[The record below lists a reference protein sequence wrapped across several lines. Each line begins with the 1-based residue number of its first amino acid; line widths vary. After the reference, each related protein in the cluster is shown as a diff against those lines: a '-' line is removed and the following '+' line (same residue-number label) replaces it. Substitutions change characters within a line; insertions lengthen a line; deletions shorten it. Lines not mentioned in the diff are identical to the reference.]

1 MKLQGFTIIFALV
14 AIPLILVLAYYIQ
27 LQVDTI
33 TLQNEYDS
41 KLLDAT
47 YDAMSSF
54 EINTANED
62 LSSVSD
68 SLRTI
73 IEASNNVFFN
83 TLATN
88 LGMSNASKSSIEPYI
103 PAMLYTLYDGYYIS
117 TPTQVPNVLTNSKGK
132 AVCVGDAGVSVSGN
146 SYIYEEPP
154 EDSTNTN
161 NILSYKQLLNST
173 DWGQLLYYKKDTD
186 KNNPE
191 FTTDINDAEKKT
203 DNVLKTYMPY
213 SARYKDKSG
222 ANKFDITVIYTLD
235 NYVTIE
241 GYIANGTQKTYYT
254 KSGYLIPQN
263 SVEIEPDLKSFNQN
277 DAEEYIKQGN
287 PVKIKIVT
295 KSSTAPDKS
304 IDTEIISGSNSDS
317 EPKTYSELSETLT
330 RLKNQLKDVEDQK
343 VDTTVTKSIAQIES
357 EMQEIQ
363 SKINDIQYKLNCMSS
378 VIYYTKAEIF
388 SNWVYD
394 TLHNDTGTNSIDL
407 KESDL
412 VEISNQNYA
421 AIQGNEQV
429 IYDFNHSNTSVFET
443 SNGTNKKGVTEIPE
457 DSSFYTHKLNVIR
470 NSIQYN
476 LNIAMTTYNNQSSG
490 TFNYEMPVIQNSEW
504 EQILSKVSFVS
515 FMQGYDCGLK
525 TYNNYK
531 IVSSTNNELTVDTSN
546 IYYVKKAE
554 FSDTTSEY
562 HRIDCPKLVDN
573 STASDEYIS
582 FTSKEVKYDK
592 IYNKQ
597 RKSQLYE
604 YDHKNLACYVC
615 VNDGNYNKV
624 SFDTLI
630 EDADN
635 SNADKERYKR
645 IFLAYY
651 TAIGKERN
659 DIYKMNAVDNS
670 EGYEIIYDKN
680 NNKKNNLDTAV
691 SLLNVNQIKSIE
703 IVIGTIKTLN
713 TKEQLRF
720 NYKIAGKEIAN
731 NFITPNSISSND
743 SNFTT
748 IKINLDPNTFKGIA
762 NPLNGGQIEATIKTD
777 ISSTIYI
784 KDRDEFNSDTQENI
798 SKKAFKNAIQY
809 IKVIYK

>member
-1 MKLQGFTIIFALV
+1 MKLQGFTIIFALI

-88 LGMSNASKSSIEPYI
+88 LGMSNASKSNIEPYI

-117 TPTQVPNVLTNSKGK
+117 TPTQVPKALTDSDGN
-132 AVCVGDAGVSVSGN
+132 AVSVGDKGVSISG
-146 SYIYEEPP
+146 SLYKYEEPP
-154 EDSTNTN
+154 KDGSSTST
-161 NILSYKQLLNST
+161 ILSYDDVKDLDPT
-173 DWGQLLYYKKDTD
+173 DWGQLLYYKKGTNEND
-186 KNNPE
+186 PE
-191 FTTDINDAEKKT
+191 FTTDINNAEKET

-213 SARYKDKSG
+213 SARYKNKDNEDK
-222 ANKFDITVIYTLD
+222 KFDLTVIYTLD

-241 GYIANGTQKTYYT
+241 GYIEDVYYT
-254 KSGYLIPQN
+254 KSGYLIPKD
-263 SVEIEPDLKSFNQN
+263 SVKIEPEVLKSFNQN

-287 PVKIKIVT
+287 SVKIKITT
-295 KSSTAPDKS
+295 KETSYDPNQSPKELT
-304 IDTEIISGSNSDS
+304 TEIESSSD
-317 EPKTYSELSETLT
+317 KTYSELNEELT
-330 RLKNQLKDVEDQK
+330 RLKNQLKNIEDQK
-343 VDTTVTKSIAQIES
+343 VDTTVTKSIDQIES
-357 EMQEIQ
+357 EMQTIQ
-363 SKINDIQYKLNCMSS
+363 SQINDVQYKLNCMSS
-378 VIYYTKAEIF
+378 VIYYVKAEIF

-407 KESDL
+407 KESNL
-412 VEISNQNYA
+412 VAISNQSYS

-429 IYDFNHSNTSVFET
+429 IHNFSDSDTPVFET
-443 SNGTNKKGVTEIPE
+443 GNGTNKKGVTEIPE

-515 FMQGYDCGLK
+515 FMQGYNCGLK

-546 IYYVKKAE
+546 IYYVKKSE
-554 FSDTTSEY
+554 FSNTTSEY
-562 HRIDCPKLVDN
+562 HRIDCPKLVDDV
-573 STASDEYIS
+573 TANDEYIS
-582 FTSKEVKYDK
+582 FSSKEVKYDK

-604 YDHKNLACYVC
+604 YDHKNLACYIC
-615 VNDGNYNKV
+615 VNDGNYDKV

-630 EDADN
+630 KKANEN
-635 SNADKERYKR
+635 NTDKDRYTK

-651 TAIGKERN
+651 MSIGKERN

-670 EGYEIIYDKN
+670 EGYEVIYNKN
-680 NNKKNNLDTAV
+680 NNIQKDS
-691 SLLNVNQIKSIE
+691 SLPISKIKSIE

-720 NYKIAGKEIAN
+720 DYEIADKEIAD
-731 NFITPNSISSND
+731 NFITPNAISSND

-748 IKINLDPNTFKGIA
+748 IKINLEPNTFKEIT
-762 NPLNGGQIEATIKTD
+762 NTLSLDKIKATIKPD
-777 ISSTIYI
+777 ISSTIYVNNRTD
-784 KDRDEFNSDTQENI
+784 KDNDTQENL
-798 SKKAFKNAIQY
+798 SRKAFKNAIQY

>member
-117 TPTQVPNVLTNSKGK
+117 TPTQVPKVLTNSDGN
-132 AVCVGDAGVSVSGN
+132 AVSVGDNGVGTKEN
-146 SYIYEEPP
+146 SYVYDKTKEKEE
-154 EDSTNTN
+154 SSK
-161 NILSYKQLLNST
+161 LKYGQLLHSPDTGSTLGST
-173 DWGQLLYYKKDTD
+173 DWGQLLYYKKGTD
-186 KNNPE
+186 ENNPE
-191 FTTDINDAEKKT
+191 FTTNINDAEKQT

-213 SARYKDKSG
+213 SARYKRIDD
-222 ANKFDITVIYTLD
+222 NNNFDITVIYTLD
-235 NYVTIE
+235 NYITIE
-241 GYIANGTQKTYYT
+241 GYINNVYYT
-254 KSGYLIPQN
+254 KSGYLIPDGN
-263 SVEIEPDLKSFNQN
+263 TVEIDPELKNYNQN
-277 DAEEYIKQGN
+277 DAEDYIKQGKKVEVTIN
-287 PVKIKIVT
+287 IDDDNSIKIESGKT
-295 KSSTAPDKS
+295 DDDDLG
-304 IDTEIISGSNSDS
+304 DTY
-317 EPKTYSELSETLT
+317 KTYKELSEFLV
-330 RLKNQLKDVEDQK
+330 RLQNQLKNNENDENIQK
-343 VDTTVTKSIAQIES
+343 QIN
-357 EMQEIQ
+357 
-363 SKINDIQYKLNCMSS
+363 KVQYRLNCMSS
-378 VIYYTKAEIF
+378 VIYYTKAKIF
-388 SNWVYD
+388 SNWVYEN
-394 TLHNDTGTNSIDL
+394 LKNVQEKDL
-407 KESDL
+407 I
-412 VEISNQNYA
+412 EISNQQYT

-429 IYDFNHSNTSVFET
+429 IHNFKDSDIEIFET
-443 SNGTNKKGVTEIPE
+443 NNGTNKKGVTEIPE

-476 LNIAMTTYNNQSSG
+476 LNIAMTTYNMQSSG
-490 TFNYEMPVIQNSEW
+490 AFNYEMPVIQNSEW

-515 FMQGYDCGLK
+515 FMQGYSCGLK

-546 IYYVKKAE
+546 IYYVKRE
-554 FSDTTSEY
+554 EYSDLKSEY
-562 HRIDCPKLVDN
+562 HRIDCPILSTNDDN
-573 STASDEYIS
+573 NKYIS

-592 IYNKQ
+592 ILNKQ
-597 RKSQLYE
+597 NDNKYE
-604 YDHKNLACYVC
+604 YDHKNLACYEC
-615 VNDGNYNKV
+615 INDGNYSNI
-624 SFDTLI
+624 SI
-630 EDADN
+630 N
-635 SNADKERYKR
+635 SLKSN
-645 IFLAYY
+645 IQQAYY
-651 TAIGKERN
+651 MSIGKERN

-720 NYKIAGKEIAN
+720 DYEIAGKEIAD
-731 NFITPNSISSND
+731 NFITPNAISSND

-748 IKINLDPNTFKGIA
+748 IKINLEPNTFKEIT
-762 NPLNGGQIEATIKTD
+762 NPLSWDKIKATIKPD
-777 ISSTIYI
+777 ISSTIYVNDRTD
-784 KDRDEFNSDTQENI
+784 KDNDTQENL
-798 SKKAFKNAIQY
+798 SRKAFKNAIQY